1 MKKTAILLAFML
13 VVISVTFG
21 TTGCTGKG
29 SSEATEAP
37 TATPIATVAP
47 TAPATKAPQTHST
60 LFFPL
65 FRSFEATAPATKAP
79 TTPVA
84 TQPTVPATQAPTQP
98 ATFEAQ
104 IATGATLPSSVPTA
118 TEEGSSSP
126 ERPTASSNASS
137 SLGAPDANGN
147 YSVTGS
153 VVGYGPNTVIVV
165 LRDGNQYEFNYNG
178 TGVESSDLYD
188 GASVSI
194 VADGDPSGAGVP
206 NALSLTIN

>member
-47 TAPATKAPQTHST
+47 
-60 LFFPL
+60 
-65 FRSFEATAPATKAP
+65 TAPATKAP

-206 NALSLTIN
+206 NALSLTIG